1 MCAAAELA
9 AAMGGIA
16 LGQTIQKEMNLSF
29 DAALRVK
36 AMRICE
42 LFDEG
47 FAVSYHATFSR
58 ITELSLKE
66 WL

>member
-1 MCAAAELA
+1 MATVELTAASREL
-9 AAMGGIA
+9 
-16 LGQTIQKEMNLSF
+16 LLVKQFKNRLVSTQCFL
-29 DAALRVK
+29 VK
-36 AMRICE
+36 AMWICE